1 MIHLI
6 MGMRLNLE
14 LHSRWLDSYQ
24 RTFQELFTCE
34 NVISFTKPLLQRA
47 LNLLNRQGKEDWV
60 DLKVDGEYGPATLQ
74 ALIKYIKNRGKEGE
88 KVLVRLLNI
97 MQGQRYIEIT
107 ETNPKHEQFFYG
119 WLANRISL

>member
-1 MIHLI
+1 
-6 MGMRLNLE
+6 
-14 LHSRWLDSYQ
+14 SAASDVY
-24 RTFQELFTCE
+24 
-34 NVISFTKPLLQRA
+34 K
-47 LNLLNRQGKEDWV
+47 RQ
-60 DLKVDGEYGPATLQ
+60 
-74 ALIKYIKNRGKEGE
+74 GE

>member
-1 MIHLI
+1 IFI
-6 MGMRLNLE
+6 VYR
-14 LHSRWLDSYQ
+14 
-24 RTFQELFTCE
+24 
-34 NVISFTKPLLQRA
+34 V
-47 LNLLNRQGKEDWV
+47 
-60 DLKVDGEYGPATLQ
+60 
-74 ALIKYIKNRGKEGE
+74 KYIKNRGKEGE